1 MQRIG
6 TVDERQSW
14 SVKLNGT
21 HLQLDARNGLP
32 SLKGVAFPAGELML
46 APATMNFLALAG
58 AHNGACPQQ

>member
-14 SVKLNGT
+14 SVKQSGT

-58 AHNGACPQQ
+58 AHNGACPQ